1 MVMMM
6 MMMMMIGIF
15 GLLCYGRKIMVQ
27 HVQVGNSTTY
37 LQLNDETNFRLTTVS
52 PEKNQLYS
60 DIE

>member
-1 MVMMM
+1 
-6 MMMMMIGIF
+6 
-15 GLLCYGRKIMVQ
+15 MVQ

-60 DIE
+60 DIEQNGHMSHMLNSSFFLLYSE